1 MLEKAYQL
9 LEKNYDHMVKIRR
22 YLHQHPELS
31 FKEFETAF
39 YTTTKT
45 AGKGSKQIPPD
56 HSTLIFFKLLK

>member
-39 YTTTKT
+39 YTTAKT
-45 AGKGSKQIPPD
+45 FKKGTIYP
-56 HSTLIFFKLLK
+56 LIIQPLSFLNY